1 MLRRQFLHSKVVE
14 SRFVHPTD
22 AVSAGEIEA
31 AGGHERHVETRQQ
44 RAAAEAAFIIDQ
56 ALVYNHGATEW
67 QRLIG
72 LRQQHLLGL
81 KIPIVKHAAENH
93 DIGARQRLPQEITTL
108 EAQSI

>member
-14 SRFVHPTD
+14 SRLAHPID
-22 AVSAGEIEA
+22 AVSASEIEA
-31 AGGHERHVETRQQ
+31 AGGHEGHVETCQQ
-44 RAAAEAAFIIDQ
+44 RGAAEAALIIDQ

-67 QRLIG
+67 QRLIR

-93 DIGARQRLPQEITTL
+93 DVGARQRLLQEI
-108 EAQSI
+108 